1 MNKQGEKGRLEGGKK
16 KRGNKGK
23 KRETEGKRKGRKGG
37 KGEGGSGEEK
47 QGERREKRKE
57 KHCHLLEGSFSSA
70 CSIDLT
76 NQKRCRFFPLPGERH
91 NGDSWV
97 GTLR

>member
-16 KRGNKGK
+16 KEEIRGKKGK
-23 KRETEGKRKGRKGG
+23 QRGREREERGG
-37 KGEGGSGEEK
+37 KGREEVGRK
-47 QGERREKRKE
+47 NGERREKRKE

-91 NGDSWV
+91 NSDSWV

>member
-1 MNKQGEKGRLEGGKK
+1 MNQGDFQEESEKKGN
-16 KRGNKGK
+16 RGEEKGK
-23 KRETEGKRKGRKGG
+23 KGGEGRRKNGG
-37 KGEGGSGEEK
+37 KGK
-47 QGERREKRKE
+47 KRKE

>member
-16 KRGNKGK
+16 KEEIRGKKGK
-23 KRETEGKRKGRKGG
+23 QRGREREERGGR
-37 KGEGGSGEEK
+37 EEEK
-47 QGERREKRKE
+47 RGEREKKRKE

-91 NGDSWV
+91 NSDSWV